1 MAKYEF
7 KIEIKPREDED
18 TGQGPSLEEIDG
30 VLTAALLAAFPDAA
44 EIRVYDGNRPDRD

>member
-7 KIEIKPREDED
+7 KIEIAAPA
-18 TGQGPSLEEIDG
+18 GQVMEEPTLEEVSAAIEAG
-30 VLTAALLAAFPDAA
+30 LRAAYTADV